1 MIDSFANGESPKA
14 LGFVMPPEWSAQ
26 EAVFL
31 SWPSNPE
38 TWPGVF
44 RRAEEAYA
52 TFASAI
58 SQYERV
64 RILCAA
70 SEFDRVNDALADA
83 DAHFGRIELLDIPT
97 NDAWCRDHG
106 PVFVK
111 NPQTGE
117 RAVLDF
123 TYNAWGGKFPPWDRD
138 DAVPAQVA
146 EQLGFRRFRIP
157 FVCEGGALEVNGAGD
172 LLTTR
177 SVILN
182 PNRNPEI
189 TEPEAERILRES
201 LGVEQV
207 LWLDR
212 GLAGDDTDGHIDTLA
227 RFVSEDVVLAP
238 SAPAWNPNHDVLRDN
253 IRALRRMRTADS
265 GSLLEVIPLNS
276 PRPIRP
282 EGWRE
287 EILPATYANFL
298 LINQAV
304 LVPTYRQDFAD
315 SEALAVIAQAYP
327 GRTVIPID
335 CSDIIL
341 EGGALHCLSQQQPR

>member
-1 MIDSFANGESPKA
+1 MIERFANGESPKG
-14 LGFVMPPEWSAQ
+14 LGFSMPPEWSAQ

-52 TFASAI
+52 SFASAI
-58 SQYERV
+58 SSYERV

-83 DAHFGRIELLDIPT
+83 DAHFERIELFDIPT

-111 NPQTGE
+111 NPRTGE

-138 DAVPAQVA
+138 DAVPALVA

-182 PNRNPEI
+182 PNRNPGLSES
-189 TEPEAERILRES
+189 EAEEILCES

-207 LWLDR
+207 LWLDG
-212 GLAGDDTDGHIDTLA
+212 GLLGDDTDGHIDTLA
-227 RFVSEDVVLAP
+227 RFVSENVVLAP
-238 SAPAWNPNHDVLRDN
+238 SAPAWNPNHDVLHEN
-253 IRALRRMRTADS
+253 IRALRRMRTAES
-265 GSLLEVIPLNS
+265 SSLLEVIPLNS
-276 PRPIRP
+276 PKPIRP

-287 EILPATYANFL
+287 EILPATYANYL
-298 LINQAV
+298 LINRAV

-315 SEALAVIAQAYP
+315 SEALAIIGQAYQD
-327 GRTVIPID
+327 RAVIPID

-341 EGGALHCLSQQQPR
+341 EGGALHCLSQQQPL